1 LVHVPRG
8 SGVSSYVPPVPIWWR
23 AWCVGGGLRACWLGV
38 RFTQRA
44 LARVAQG
51 RSAARGGGTL
61 KVGWQHRTVA
71 SGPCCS
77 FWRRR
82 GALKVGALALVRL
95 PLCGC
100 VGGEAYLRVR
110 PARLFK
116 EFSPL
121 PTWSPPGGGC
131 AGCGGARVGIALS
144 AGSRAPACPLSGA
157 AVLALVRPGGVGVC
171 SLGGCLLLFGC
182 YASVCACAACGVVLV
197 RGLAR
202 GAGLGA
208 RAHFRTRRC
217 TRVGRLG

>member
-1 LVHVPRG
+1 MSNSLVHVPRG
-8 SGVSSYVPPVPIWWR
+8 SGVSPYVPPVPILWC

-77 FWRRR
+77 FWPRR

-116 EFSPL
+116 EFSPFANL
-121 PTWSPPGGGC
+121 ASGL
-131 AGCGGARVGIALS
+131 AGVVPAA
-144 AGSRAPACPLSGA
+144 AGR
-157 AVLALVRPGGVGVC
+157 VLALRSRQVAARLRVRSAVQ
-171 SLGGCLLLFGC
+171 
-182 YASVCACAACGVVLV
+182 
-197 RGLAR
+197 
-202 GAGLGA
+202 
-208 RAHFRTRRC
+208 RC
-217 TRVGRLG
+217 WH

>member
-1 LVHVPRG
+1 MLAG
-8 SGVSSYVPPVPIWWR
+8 
-23 AWCVGGGLRACWLGV
+23 
-38 RFTQRA
+38 RA
-44 LARVAQG
+44 LHTTRSCPRRARPLSG
-51 RSAARGGGTL
+51 KGGEGSL

-144 AGSRAPACPLSGA
+144 AGSRAPACPLSG
-157 AVLALVRPGGVGVC
+157 VGISPPRRGRSVC

-182 YASVCACAACGVVLV
+182 YASVFGRASPMALCLCVAWHAARVWVRALTSAREGVQGWEGWGSVFFCFNGSIACVSLCPSPDSSGMPAAL
-197 RGLAR
+197 
-202 GAGLGA
+202 
-208 RAHFRTRRC
+208 
-217 TRVGRLG
+217 